1 MFNPFI
7 NFGKKKIAVVGA
19 GNAGCISA
27 LHFLKHGAPDP
38 VDVVIYHDPDVPIER
53 VGQGTVPPP
62 TELIGEMMD
71 LNWDDNAIGA
81 TIKTGF
87 MYEGWGKKK
96 EKIFSDFRFGHI
108 GCHYIPQKLSTAV
121 LESGKFK
128 VIEKKIEDPEKEIDS
143 NYIIDCRGRVNRNKD
158 DYTSLVNPLN
168 SVLLGTKL
176 GGDSSLHYTRG
187 VATPNGWTFIVPNQ
201 DSFSYG
207 YLYNNTITT
216 KEEAKN
222 DFLERFDV
230 EEINGE
236 LEFENYLVK
245 DIFVGERT
253 MLNGNKA
260 FFLEPLEA
268 TATDCYI
275 NICKHMWDYIT
286 QIPTAI
292 DKKQTNWS
300 VKRVAKEVENYI
312 LWHYQFGSKY
322 DSPFW
327 DYAKSLPFNPDDKFR
342 KMMKLPNDSLAAYGN
357 WTPRFFNRWRS
368 NV

>member
-1 MFNPFI
+1 M
-7 NFGKKKIAVVGA
+7 
-19 GNAGCISA
+19 
-27 LHFLKHGAPDP
+27 
-38 VDVVIYHDPDVPIER
+38 
-53 VGQGTVPPP
+53 
-62 TELIGEMMD
+62 
-71 LNWDDNAIGA
+71 
-81 TIKTGF
+81 
-87 MYEGWGKKK
+87 
-96 EKIFSDFRFGHI
+96 
-108 GCHYIPQKLSTAV
+108 
-121 LESGKFK
+121 
-128 VIEKKIEDPEKEIDS
+128 
-143 NYIIDCRGRVNRNKD
+143 
-158 DYTSLVNPLN
+158 
-168 SVLLGTKL
+168 
-176 GGDSSLHYTRG
+176 
-187 VATPNGWTFIVPNQ
+187 
-201 DSFSYG
+201 
-207 YLYNNTITT
+207 
-216 KEEAKN
+216 
-222 DFLERFDV
+222 

-236 LEFENYLVK
+236 LEFENYLIK

-327 DYAKSLPFNPDDKFR
+327 DYAKSLPFHPDDKFR

-357 WTPRFFNRWRS
+357 WTPRFFNKWRE
-368 NV
+368 NT